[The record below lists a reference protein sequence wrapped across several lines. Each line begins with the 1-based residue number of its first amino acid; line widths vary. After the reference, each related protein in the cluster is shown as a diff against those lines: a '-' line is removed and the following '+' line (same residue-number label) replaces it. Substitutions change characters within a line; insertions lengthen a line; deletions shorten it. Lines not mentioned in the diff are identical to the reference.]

1 VEENA
6 VATLDHPP
14 ILPRDRLNEW
24 RPSELRRVVVRLA
37 DGEILQAGTAPNR
50 DSALVLARSIIAEL
64 EGSTGE
70 WPMVGNRM
78 VRPGAVLSVDV
89 LSLD

>member
-6 VATLDHPP
+6 VATLDHTP
-14 ILPRDRLNEW
+14 ILPRDRQGEW

-37 DGEILQAGTAPNR
+37 DGEVLQVGTAPNR